1 MALLLPLTLPSLRR
15 LVMWLKVLLR
25 HTSGQLEACFRLIL
39 SLARNTSTHFR
50 IIRDSNAPRG
60 AFASSLAPPSMPD
73 AMTLGPT
80 PAANNDPGNLA
91 IPASTD
97 QPANATRHASSGHDQ
112 GGHEHAVPGANA
124 YTSGFFDCAEVQDE
138 NHLSNLQLR
147 PTLASFIQNERYDG
161 CSRQLPKTYSYSALP
176 GVPDFS
182 EYESR
187 TLCTLTR

>member
-1 MALLLPLTLPSLRR
+1 
-15 LVMWLKVLLR
+15 
-25 HTSGQLEACFRLIL
+25 
-39 SLARNTSTHFR
+39 
-50 IIRDSNAPRG
+50 
-60 AFASSLAPPSMPD
+60 MPD

-97 QPANATRHASSGHDQ
+97 QPANAIRHASFGHDQ

-124 YTSGFFDCAEVQDE
+124 YTSGFFDCAEVQDG